1 MLKLHFIR
9 TMLDILDFTIVFQG
23 KKDENLYTK
32 EFIKKETCHVF
43 HATLSYTP
51 DCCLKYGMENN
62 QCVSKGNPP
71 YLTTFLLKWPCRGDK
86 QPY

>member
-1 MLKLHFIR
+1 MLKLNFIR

-51 DCCLKYGMENN
+51 DCCLK
-62 QCVSKGNPP
+62 
-71 YLTTFLLKWPCRGDK
+71 
-86 QPY
+86 

>member
-1 MLKLHFIR
+1 MLELHFIR

-43 HATLSYTP
+43 HDTLSYTP
-51 DCCLKYGMENN
+51 DCCLK
-62 QCVSKGNPP
+62 
-71 YLTTFLLKWPCRGDK
+71 
-86 QPY
+86 